1 MNNKDVKD
9 RLQRMQLLM
18 NNQPIDFELEKE
30 ESVADIIDSI
40 SGWSRERGLI
50 FINAI
55 IDDQFYGIDDIP
67 DKPLSEIKTINC
79 IIQSISD
86 IVYSSAD
93 EASAYCNRV
102 LNFIDQVES
111 LKDIEDE
118 NIENLNAGMEWLAE
132 VVRYIFHLLEAEPE
146 KSRYRDESVSDFLA
160 HLEAFI
166 DEVNRN
172 LATDELVTVLKRGR
186 EYFVQLKELLQMTVT
201 SDAMKNLVMS
211 SIDSPDVLLL
221 NLKQVREELPVQIE
235 NLEQIAAAFQGGD
248 DSEGSERLGHFVD
261 FIHRYIRLCYQLVPV
276 FTIDLSSI
284 VVREFSLEEK
294 NRELQDQLNGI
305 LEVMENDDIISLTD
319 MLEYEVRESLEE
331 IGEYLEEL
339 TVRLTSDSG

>member
-1 MNNKDVKD
+1 
-9 RLQRMQLLM
+9 M
-18 NNQPIDFELEKE
+18 NNQPIDFELDKE
-30 ESVADIIDSI
+30 ETVADIIDSI
-40 SGWSRERGLI
+40 SSWARERGLI
-50 FINAI
+50 FINVF
-55 IDDQFYGIDDIP
+55 IDDRFYGIEDVP
-67 DKPLSEIKTINC
+67 DKPLSDVETINC

-102 LNFIDQVES
+102 INFLDQVES
-111 LKDIEDE
+111 KKDIEDE
-118 NIENLNAGMEWLAE
+118 NIENLNAGIEWLTE
-132 VVRYIFHLLEAEPE
+132 VVRYIFHLLDVEPE
-146 KSRYRDESVSDFLA
+146 KSRYRDETVSDFLG
-160 HLEAFI
+160 HLEEYGE
-166 DEVNRN
+166 EVNRS
-172 LATDELVTVLKRGR
+172 LATDELIPVLKKGR

-221 NLKQVREELPVQIE
+221 NLKQVREELPVQLE
-235 NLEQIAAAFQGGD
+235 NLEQIAVAFQGGD

-284 VVREFSLEEK
+284 VVREYSLEEK
-294 NRELQDQLNGI
+294 NRELQDQLNDI

-319 MLEYEVRESLEE
+319 MLEYEVRESLGE

-339 TVRLTSDSG
+339 AGSLTSDNG